1 MSRTDLFF
9 LIFNIILSIC
19 LGVFGILFCCIAM
32 PYKIFDDEE
41 LEELTD
47 SYNSAPLMNITKSTI
62 KNFYKNALFGGY
74 KGFEGGHKYKKCS
87 HLFSGTCES
96 DNKYDIYCPSG
107 SEDTEDWKVDK
118 KTCVDYYEIKSFSY
132 DFIKDSYYYS
142 DKLPN
147 SMSYSVLLS
156 NYTVEKNEKCP
167 DEKKSCGLLSK
178 EKKLCFPI
186 EEECPIN
193 DIIINNQTEYSE
205 DNIVY
210 KSIIFGNDYIHYTN
224 EKNDN
229 QIILDLLLS
238 IENPLSKIEISD
250 KLYKR
255 IFKLHEL
262 ERESYFSG
270 NIDDIRVYKKIFDT
284 GITLQELFQSYEVL
298 NIIKKE
304 PNYKTKY
311 LDSKL
316 FIYKKYPVPLN
327 GKSIDD
333 VNNMNDNYSKA
344 FTKSIIIYVILI
356 MTLFFNVFI
365 ISKYSKSPR
374 LLFYFI
380 LTIFHVIIL
389 ILFITNIKVLIH
401 KDILIYYKDKDFHR
415 IQLLIFNIVYFIY
428 AVCQNLSSIYI
439 IMERRRESQNE
450 INKPN
455 DDLNE
460 NQINL
465 LPNSNQYN

>member
-19 LGVFGILFCCIAM
+19 LGLFGILFCCIAM
-32 PYKIFDDEE
+32 PYEIFDYEEIKE
-41 LEELTD
+41 LED
-47 SYNSAPLMNITKSTI
+47 SYFSAPLMSITKSTI
-62 KNFYKNALFGGY
+62 KKFYKNALFGGY
-74 KGFEGGHKYKKCS
+74 KGFEGGHKYNECS

-107 SEDTEDWKVDK
+107 SDDTEDWKVDK

-142 DKLPN
+142 DKLPD

-167 DEKKSCGLLSK
+167 DEKKSCGLLCK

-193 DIIINNQTEYSE
+193 DIIINNQAEYSE
-205 DNIVY
+205 NNIVY

-229 QIILDLLLS
+229 QIILDLLIS
-238 IENPLSKIEISD
+238 IENPLSKIETSK
-250 KLYKR
+250 KLYKK

-284 GITLQELFQSYEVL
+284 GISLQELFQSYEVL

-333 VNNMNDNYSKA
+333 VINMNDNYSKA
-344 FTKSIIIYVILI
+344 FTKSIIIYAILI
-356 MTLFFNVFI
+356 MTVFLIVFI
-365 ISKYSKSPR
+365 IPKKF

-415 IQLLIFNIVYFIY
+415 IQLLIFNIVYFTY
-428 AVCQNLSSIYI
+428 AVCQNLSSVYF
-439 IMERRRESQNE
+439 IMERRRESENE

-455 DDLNE
+455 DDINK